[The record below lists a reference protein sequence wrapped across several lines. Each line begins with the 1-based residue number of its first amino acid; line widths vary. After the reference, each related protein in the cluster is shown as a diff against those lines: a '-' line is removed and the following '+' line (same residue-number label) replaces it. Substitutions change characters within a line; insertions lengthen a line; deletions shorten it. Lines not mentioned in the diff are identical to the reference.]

1 MKFLEKLGEKI
12 SSRPW
17 VAIAVVL
24 LITLLASGA
33 IITDGISFDLDE
45 EDMTPQFE
53 EYDAQKLLDDVFVF
67 ETQSITLIRGDA
79 LSVEAF
85 HAGIEFEKRVM
96 TDPNA
101 SKYLL
106 INPAD
111 PSSSFVNPYSRVAL
125 AMAPSLDI
133 SLDPSDPT
141 AYYDGLNTAIQLLA
155 ENPDLFNQTVR
166 GMLEESPLSPL
177 LSSLFTKDL
186 NSTSMTASGAM
197 IVSVLDKEEVMADG
211 PANILEY
218 ESAVIAIADEVNELY
233 GNSVLVQVFAE
244 NTIIM
249 GMADVAVD
257 DLSFLFP
264 LAVLIMVAVLMLMYR
279 DFVDMLIGIICLV
292 FAIIWAF
299 GAAVVFNIG
308 TSVISIAVPVL
319 LLGLGID
326 YALHLVFRYRDER
339 GEGMSTEESCN
350 NSIGSVGEALI
361 LATIT
366 TVIAFLSNS
375 FSSMKIINDF
385 GLLSAVGIICN
396 FIIMILMIPSVQV
409 IRDRRAKAKGMGDK
423 DIKRFRSRDINHNDV
438 IGRIS
443 IAGGKLAVKKP
454 IAVLIVGVLVFSG
467 FAYAASNVSY
477 KFDVFD
483 FLPEDSEEY
492 EMLDVLFNDFNN
504 TGQSTVD
511 VLIYGDPLD
520 PLNPDLIRA
529 MEQSLENIKEIDAIA
544 TDGEGNLLGALY
556 LSQTLYNLN
565 ESLNDSEYTN
575 RYLVAFNSDGTIKDN
590 ATSVHLVSIAQYL
603 YSLGNESVIY
613 DLSKVIGFA
622 DDEPLTRMQVRIS
635 GNPSDSEILAIREEM
650 RVALKPFEDAGYK
663 AIPTGLLI
671 TGAVILDE
679 MENDQ
684 MTSLLITLIS
694 TLVVLTIAMYFSTRS
709 FVLGALATLPTLFSV
724 VMTWGSMYLL
734 DISLNVMTLTIGS
747 LAVGI
752 GVTYG
757 IHIAHRFSSELSKG
771 HTVEDAILISTGG
784 TGRGVL
790 GAALTTAL
798 GFAVL
803 GFSSMIPLVQF
814 GLITAMAIIYA
825 YLGATLL
832 LPALLV
838 IWGKKRVGEKA

>member
-53 EYDAQKLLDDVFVF
+53 EYDAQKLLNDVFVF

-85 HAGIEFEKRVM
+85 HAGIEFEKGVM

-101 SKYLL
+101 SKYL
-106 INPAD
+106 IRPDD
-111 PSSSFVNPYSRVAL
+111 PSSSFVNPYSIMAL
-125 AMAPSLDI
+125 AMAPSLGI

-141 AYYDGLNTAIQLLA
+141 AYYDGLNTVIQLLA
-155 ENPDLFNQTVR
+155 VDPDLFNETVR
-166 GMLEESPLSPL
+166 GRLEGSPL

-339 GEGMSTEESCN
+339 GEGMGTEESCKT
-350 NSIGSVGEALI
+350 SIGSVGEALI

-565 ESLNDSEYTN
+565 ESLNDPEYTTL
-575 RYLVAFNSDGTIKDN
+575 YLDAFNSDGTIKDD
-590 ATSVHLVSIAQYL
+590 ATSVHLMSIAEYL

-694 TLVVLTIAMYFSTRS
+694 TLVVLSIAMYFSTRS

-784 TGRGVL
+784 IGRGVL

>member
-53 EYDAQKLLDDVFVF
+53 EYDAQKLLNDVFVF

-133 SLDPSDPT
+133 SLDPSYPT
-141 AYYDGLNTAIQLLA
+141 AYYDGLNTVIQLLA
-155 ENPDLFNQTVR
+155 EDPGVFNQTVR
-166 GMLEESPLSPL
+166 IMLEGFPF

-186 NSTSMTASGAM
+186 NSASMTASGAM

-249 GMADVAVD
+249 DMADVAVD

-529 MEQSLENIKEIDAIA
+529 MDQSLENIKEIDAIA

-565 ESLNDSEYTN
+565 ESLNDPEYTN
-575 RYLVAFNSDGTIKDN
+575 RYLAAFNSDGTIKDD
-590 ATSVHLVSIAQYL
+590 ATSVHLMSIAQYL

-613 DLSKVIGFA
+613 DLSKVIGFGP

-694 TLVVLTIAMYFSTRS
+694 TLVVLSIAMYFSTRS

-838 IWGKKRVGEKA
+838 IWGKKRAGEKA

>member
-53 EYDAQKLLDDVFVF
+53 EYDAQKLLNYVFVF

-85 HAGIEFEKRVM
+85 HAGIEFEKGVM

-101 SKYLL
+101 SKYL
-106 INPAD
+106 IIPDD

-125 AMAPSLDI
+125 AMAPSLGI

-141 AYYDGLNTAIQLLA
+141 AYYDGLNTVIQLLA
-155 ENPDLFNQTVR
+155 EDPGVFNQTVR
-166 GMLEESPLSPL
+166 IMLEGSPL

-249 GMADVAVD
+249 DMADVAVD

-529 MEQSLENIKEIDAIA
+529 MDQSLENIKEIDAIA

-565 ESLNDSEYTN
+565 ESLNDPEYTN
-575 RYLVAFNSDGTIKDN
+575 RYLAAFNSDGTIKDD
-590 ATSVHLVSIAQYL
+590 ATSVHLMSIAQYL

-613 DLSKVIGFA
+613 DLSKVIGFGP

-694 TLVVLTIAMYFSTRS
+694 TLVVLSIAMYFSTRS

-790 GAALTTAL
+790 VAALTTAL

-838 IWGKKRVGEKA
+838 IWGKKRAGEKA